1 VYCGISIRL
10 VSLLRANDDDD
21 LMANTPNCEHG
32 VCHGFVIEGIPDSGG
47 GVVIECGVEY
57 PLSSLSDVGA
67 DVT

>member
-1 VYCGISIRL
+1 VYCAISIRL
-10 VSLLRANDDDD
+10 VSLLRANDDD

-32 VCHGFVIEGIPDSGG
+32 VGHGFVIEGIPDSGG
-47 GVVIECGVEY
+47 GVVFEWGVEY